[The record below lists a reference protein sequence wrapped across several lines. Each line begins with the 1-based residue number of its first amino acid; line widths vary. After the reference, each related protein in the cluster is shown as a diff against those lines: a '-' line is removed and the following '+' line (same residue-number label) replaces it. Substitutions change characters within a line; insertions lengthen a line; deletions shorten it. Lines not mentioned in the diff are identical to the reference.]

1 MVQTAARRDDGEA
14 RHGGHGRIAAVLA
27 RLRSRTT
34 GTLPD
39 RLRRIRASG
48 GLAVQAGLAAGLAW
62 WLADNLLHIPQPV
75 FAPISAVVALAA
87 SVGQRIRRTVE
98 LIVGV
103 SVGVLI
109 GDALIYLLGTG
120 AWQLGLIVVLS
131 IIVSVLLGGGPSVM
145 VQAAATAVLIGTL
158 SPVVENLEFPRFLA
172 ALVGGAVSLVVTA
185 VLLPL
190 HPLRV
195 INRAAAPA
203 LCLLADQ
210 LDATAG
216 ALRRRDAPAAQ
227 AALDRLRDNK
237 QEIGALAEAS
247 QAAREASALSPV
259 RWGSRQGP
267 VGRYARAAEP
277 IDRAMRNSGTLI
289 RRTVTLIE
297 DGEPV
302 PETLP
307 AAVSALAEA
316 TRLLRQEFATGH
328 EPDKARERAL
338 RAVAGAGDA
347 YRTGVGFSGSV
358 VVAQVRTT
366 TSDLFVATGVAQEEA
381 NRLVRHA
388 FGSLAGGAT
397 GSAG

>member
-1 MVQTAARRDDGEA
+1 M
-14 RHGGHGRIAAVLA
+14 A
-27 RLRSRTT
+27 RLRGRAAAS
-34 GTLPD
+34 LPD
-39 RLRRIRASG
+39 RLRRVRAGS

-62 WLADNLLHIPQPV
+62 WVADNLLHIPQPL

-87 SVGQRIRRTVE
+87 SVGQRIRRTIE

-109 GDALIYLLGTG
+109 GDALIYLVGTG

-131 IIVSVLLGGGPSVM
+131 IVVSVLLGGGPSVM
-145 VQAAATAVLIGTL
+145 VQAGATAVLIGTL

-195 INRAAAPA
+195 INRAATPA

-210 LDATAG
+210 LDTAAD

-227 AALDRLRDNK
+227 GALDRLRDNK
-237 QEIGALAEAS
+237 QEIGALAEAA
-247 QAAREASALSPV
+247 QAAREATALSPV

-289 RRTVTLIE
+289 RRAVTLIE
-297 DGEPV
+297 ESEPI

-307 AAVSALAEA
+307 TAVSALAEA
-316 TRLLRQEFATGH
+316 TRLLRQEFAAGH
-328 EPDKARERAL
+328 EPHKARERAL
-338 RAVAGAGDA
+338 RAVAGAGEA

-366 TSDLFVATGVAQEEA
+366 TSDLFVASGVAQEEA

-388 FGSLAGGAT
+388 FGPFEPD
-397 GSAG
+397 

>member
-1 MVQTAARRDDGEA
+1 MVRTAARSDDGETRDGGPA
-14 RHGGHGRIAAVLA
+14 RTPAALA
-27 RLRSRTT
+27 RLRDRAAAS
-34 GTLPD
+34 LPD
-39 RLRRIRASG
+39 RLRRVRAGG

-62 WLADNLLHIPQPV
+62 WVADNLLHIPQPL

-109 GDALIYLLGTG
+109 GDALIYLVGTG
-120 AWQLGLIVVLS
+120 VWQLGLIVVLS
-131 IIVSVLLGGGPSVM
+131 IVVSVLLGGGPSVM
-145 VQAAATAVLIGTL
+145 VQAGATAVLIGTL

-172 ALVGGAVSLVVTA
+172 ALVGGAVALVVTA

-195 INRAAAPA
+195 INRAATPA

-210 LDATAG
+210 LDTAAD
-216 ALRRRDAPAAQ
+216 ALRRRDASAAQ
-227 AALDRLRDNK
+227 GALDRLRDNK
-237 QEIGALAEAS
+237 QEIGALTEAA
-247 QAAREASALSPV
+247 QAAREATALSPV

-289 RRTVTLIE
+289 RRAVTLIE
-297 DGEPV
+297 EGEPI

-307 AAVSALAEA
+307 TAVSALAEA
-316 TRLLRQEFATGH
+316 TRLLRQEFAAGH

-338 RAVAGAGDA
+338 RAVAGAGEA

-366 TSDLFVATGVAQEEA
+366 TSDLFVASGVAQEEA

-388 FGSLAGGAT
+388 FGPFEPD
-397 GSAG
+397 